1 MDNKEYNIEINNILK
16 DYNAVKAAGSNKV
29 IEALEEAKNSVVKL
43 ASMMDSKISNYKIYL
58 DAMALLGYSN
68 DYYQP
73 SEYFKGIR
81 TLKQTVNTQDL
92 QNLGANMNQ
101 AASEIKRVSPE
112 IDTELEVVLERVKAA
127 FSSLKAY

>member
-58 DAMALLGYSN
+58 DAMALLGYSD
-68 DYYQP
+68 DYYQQ

-92 QNLGANMNQ
+92 QNLGASMNQ
-101 AASEIKRVSPE
+101 AASEIKRVS
-112 IDTELEVVLERVKAA
+112 
-127 FSSLKAY
+127 